1 MKINKTELQKALEK
15 VKPGLSSKELVE
27 QSTSFA
33 FMGGRI
39 ITYNDE
45 ISISHP
51 VKDLNVTGAVK
62 AQSLYAF
69 LSKIKR
75 DEIILEWEENQVV
88 IKAGRSKAGLV
99 LEQEIKLPVEEVGE
113 IGKWVELPEGF
124 LNALRFCY
132 PCCSKDMSRPI
143 LTCVYVSGKEMQA
156 SDSFQIVK
164 YQLEKKIPVKPFL
177 LPASAAHELVK
188 YDVKEIAEGS
198 GWYHF
203 KTEDGTIFSS
213 RVFDGEFPSIAKL
226 LEFDGVEIAFP
237 KTSIQALDR
246 AQVFAKNS
254 DFAGIMATVE
264 VEVYKDQIK
273 FASKDESGWFEETIK
288 TNYKGDK
295 IKFITGAGFLIN
307 LLTHSSSS
315 CVYGE
320 NRIKFNGENWTH
332 VIAVSVNED

>member
-1 MKINKTELQKALEK
+1 MQINKMELQIALEK
-15 VKPGLSSKELVE
+15 VKPGLASKEIIE

-39 ITYNDE
+39 VTYNDE

-113 IGKWVELPEGF
+113 IGKWKELPPGF
-124 LNALRFCY
+124 LEALRFCY

-143 LTCVYVSGKEMQA
+143 LTCVYVKEKEIQA

-213 RVFDGEFPSIAKL
+213 RVFDGEFPSIAKFL
-226 LEFDGVEIAFP
+226 KFDGVEIAFP

-264 VEVYKDQIK
+264 VEVSKDQIK

-288 TNYKGDK
+288 TSYKGDK

-307 LLTHSSSS
+307 LLTHSNSS
-315 CVYGE
+315 CVYGV

-332 VIAVSVNED
+332 VIATTSDGE

>member
-1 MKINKTELQKALEK
+1 MKINKMDLQNALEK
-15 VKPGLSSKELVE
+15 VKPGLAGKEIIE

-33 FMGGRI
+33 FMGDRVV
-39 ITYNDE
+39 TYNDE

-51 VKDLNVTGAVK
+51 VKDLDVTGAIK

-113 IGKWVELPEGF
+113 IGKWKKLPPGF
-124 LNALRFCY
+124 LEALRFCY

-143 LTCVYVSGKEMQA
+143 LTCVYISGKEMQA

-213 RVFDGEFPSIAKL
+213 RVFDGEFPNIAKFL
-226 LEFDGVEIAFP
+226 KFDGVEIAFP

-264 VEVYKDQIK
+264 VEVSKDQIK

-288 TNYKGDK
+288 TSYKGDK
-295 IKFITGAGFLIN
+295 IKFITGVGFLIN
-307 LLTHSSSS
+307 LLTHSNSS

>member
-1 MKINKTELQKALEK
+1 MKISKSELQKALEK
-15 VKPGLSSKELVE
+15 VRPGLAGKEIIE

-33 FMGGRI
+33 FMGNRI
-39 ITYNDE
+39 VTYNDE

-69 LSKIKR
+69 LGKIKR

-113 IGKWVELPEGF
+113 IGKWKELPPGF
-124 LNALRFCY
+124 LEALRFCY

-143 LTCVYVSGKEMQA
+143 LTCVYVKEKEIQA

-188 YDVKEIAEGS
+188 YDVKEIAEGI

-264 VEVYKDQIK
+264 VEVSKDQIK

-288 TNYKGDK
+288 TSYKGDK

-315 CVYGE
+315 CVYGG

>member
-1 MKINKTELQKALEK
+1 MKINKGELQKALEK
-15 VKPGLSSKELVE
+15 VKPGLANKELIE

-33 FMGGRI
+33 FIKDRVV
-39 ITYNDE
+39 TYNDE

-51 VKDLNVTGAVK
+51 VKDLNATGAVK
-62 AQSLYAF
+62 AQALYTF
-69 LSKIKR
+69 LSRIKR
-75 DEIILEWEENQVV
+75 EEILFNWDEKQVIIQ
-88 IKAGRSKAGLV
+88 AGRSKAGLV

-113 IGKWVELPEGF
+113 IGKWKKLPDRF
-124 LNALRFCY
+124 LDALRFCY

-143 LTCVYVSGKEMQA
+143 LTCVYVKEKEIQA

-188 YDVKEIAEGS
+188 YDVKEIAEGQ

-213 RVFDGEFPSIAKL
+213 RVLEGNYPDINKF
-226 LEFDGVEIAFP
+226 LEFKGTAITFP
-237 KTSIQALDR
+237 KTAVQALDR
-246 AQVFAKNS
+246 AQVFAKS
-254 DFAGIMATVE
+254 GDFAGIMAMVE
-264 VEVYKDQIK
+264 VEVSNNQIK
-273 FASKDESGWFEETIK
+273 FASKDESGWFEEIVK
-288 TNYKGDK
+288 TSYKGDK

-307 LLTHSSSS
+307 LLTHSDAS
-315 CVYGE
+315 CIYGE
-320 NRIKFNGENWTH
+320 NRIKFNGENWIH

>member
-1 MKINKTELQKALEK
+1 MQINKMELQKALEK
-15 VKPGLSSKELVE
+15 VRPGLAGKEIIE

-33 FMGGRI
+33 FMGGRV

-69 LSKIKR
+69 LGKIKR

-113 IGKWVELPEGF
+113 IGKWAELPTGF

-143 LTCVYVSGKEMQA
+143 LTCVYVKEKEIQA

-188 YDVKEIAEGS
+188 YKVREVAEGQ

-213 RVFDGEFPSIAKL
+213 RVFDGEFPSIAKFL
-226 LEFDGVEIAFP
+226 KFDGVEIAFP

-264 VEVYKDQIK
+264 VEVSKDQIK

-288 TNYKGDK
+288 TSYKGDK